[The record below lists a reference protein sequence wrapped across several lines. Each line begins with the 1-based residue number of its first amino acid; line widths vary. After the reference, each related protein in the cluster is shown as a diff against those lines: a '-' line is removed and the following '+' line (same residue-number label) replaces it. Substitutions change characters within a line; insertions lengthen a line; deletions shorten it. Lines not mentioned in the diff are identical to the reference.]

1 MVHHLQQDIFWV
13 NGKNS
18 IDTRDRPLGFTNE
31 KNGVNAGGEKLVAKK
46 KCSELVG

>member
-1 MVHHLQQDIFWV
+1 MHQDIFWV

-18 IDTRDRPLGFTNE
+18 IDTRDRPLGFTIE
-31 KNGVNAGGEKLVAKK
+31 KNGANAGGEKLVANK